1 MKVENE
7 GNTMRYLL
15 GTILLIILL
24 IGVYYAF
31 TAM

>member
-1 MKVENE
+1 MRVENE

-15 GTILLIILL
+15 GTVLLIVLL
-24 IGVYYAF
+24 IGVYYGF

>member
-1 MKVENE
+1 MRVENE

-15 GTILLIILL
+15 GTILLVVLL

>member
-15 GTILLIILL
+15 GTILLLILL
-24 IGVYYAF
+24 VGVYYGF
-31 TAM
+31 TMM

>member
-15 GTILLIILL
+15 ATILLVVVL

-31 TAM
+31 TVM